1 MPARVVVLVK
11 QETIL
16 EMDFTASEIWRLG
29 LHEDEW
35 RMIRRRKKAK
45 NRDISNA
52 DVKLQVGT
60 ERVGEDVVLYYLAG
74 NLGECP

>member
-1 MPARVVVLVK
+1 MG
-11 QETIL
+11 
-16 EMDFTASEIWRLG
+16 FTASEIQRLG

-35 RMIRRRKKAK
+35 RTIRRRKKAK

-60 ERVGEDVVLYYLAG
+60 QRVGEGVVLYYLAG

>member
-1 MPARVVVLVK
+1 MG
-11 QETIL
+11 
-16 EMDFTASEIWRLG
+16 FTASEIRRLG

-60 ERVGEDVVLYYLAG
+60 QRVGEGVVLYYLAG